1 MNKVKCDKWKTQT
14 NYELNDY
21 RDNVFY
27 PTLIKLIDEKK
38 QVIDLGNDLT
48 IITYEQNK
56 VTHKGFKLKS
66 LKVVGKRY
74 YIYLYQDYGKPSQEL
89 LIHRVIDDN
98 KDKANQEYLI
108 IKSMAY

>member
-1 MNKVKCDKWKTQT
+1 MSRLQGDKWKTHT

-21 RDNVFY
+21 RDNIFY

-38 QVIDLGNDLT
+38 QVFDLGNDLT

-56 VTHKGFKLKS
+56 VNHIGFKLKT

-74 YIYLYQDYGKPSQEL
+74 YIYLYQDYGKPNQEL
-89 LIHRVIDDN
+89 LTHRVIDDD
-98 KDKANQEYLI
+98 KDKANQEFLI